1 MAELIITHRIE
12 APELVAAMNNL
23 SDALRGGLTATVAA
37 VPAEAPA
44 EVQNTAPPAS
54 APQPVETPEAAP
66 APIPEAVPAPVETP
80 APAPVSA
87 PAPVQ
92 APVEAPAPAPAA
104 PRQYSF
110 EDVTKGGSQLM
121 DMNKMAELMGLLKEH
136 GVQAVTQLK
145 PEQYAS
151 VCEGLMKLGAKI

>member
-44 EVQNTAPPAS
+44 EVQNTAPPTS
-54 APQPVETPEAAP
+54 VPQPVAAPVAAP

-92 APVEAPAPAPAA
+92 APAPAPAA